1 MFDKLLAAQ
10 QKAEEVKKRLDNIS
24 VTGEIENGAIKVV
37 ANANKEVKSIEIRD
51 EFFAETDKEGLE
63 ELIVVAV
70 NKALAQA
77 ESIAQAEQ
85 AAMTQEMLNSMGG
98 LGALGNLFG
107 GK

>member
-24 VTGEIENGAIKVV
+24 VTGDVENGAIKVI
-37 ANANKEVKSIEIRD
+37 ANANKVVKSMEIKE
-51 EFFAETDKEGLE
+51 EFFAETDREGLE

-77 ESIAQAEQ
+77 DSIAQAEQ

-98 LGALGNLFG
+98 LGALGGLFG

>member
-10 QKAEEVKKRLDNIS
+10 QKAEEVKQRLDNIS
-24 VTGEIENGAIKVV
+24 VTGEIENGAIKVI
-37 ANANKEVKSIEIRD
+37 ANANKIVKSIEIRD
-51 EFFAETDKEGLE
+51 DFFAETDREGLE

-77 ESIAQAEQ
+77 ESIAQAEN

-98 LGALGNLFG
+98 LGGLGNLFG
-107 GK
+107 GQ